1 MLYSDYYFTVAQ
13 ESSYSTLPGW
23 ACDFY
28 IGYGYGISMFLTF
41 LSLHFFVRVVP
52 CYINALFHIY
62 YPFLVVADVIEEDAL
77 NEKSCIQV
85 LKILI
90 TKADTEIDEL
100 EQDLVSLQSQ
110 LAWAEHEEWPELCC
124 NALTEKINCL
134 DISIRNLKNT
144 DENDI
149 EVQLLMHREPVERV
163 HEIVRALLR
172 SYIQEKDEQV

>member
-1 MLYSDYYFTVAQ
+1 MLYSDYHFPVAH
-13 ESSYSTLPGW
+13 ESSYSMLPGW
-23 ACDFY
+23 QCDFY

-41 LSLHFFVRVVP
+41 FSLHFLFVLFLVISMH
-52 CYINALFHIY
+52 CFHIC
-62 YPFLVVADVIEEDAL
+62 YPFLVVVDVIEEDAL

-85 LKILI
+85 LRILI

-110 LAWAEHEEWPELCC
+110 LALAEHEEWPELCC

-134 DISIRNLKNT
+134 DISIRSLKNT

-149 EVQLLMHREPVERV
+149 EVQLLMHKEPAERV
-163 HEIVRALLR
+163 HEIVRVLLTN
-172 SYIQEKDEQV
+172 YFQEKDEQV